1 MMSPDETRNRS
12 EWFKNWNNQS
22 FLDIDFRL
30 IQRLVDQ
37 NKKDVEKLEA
47 RLERKNNF
55 CSLQNDKTHYANYK
69 GISAFLTFL

>member
-47 RLERKNNF
+47 RLERK
-55 CSLQNDKTHYANYK
+55 K
-69 GISAFLTFL
+69 